1 MIKHILFDLGNVL
14 IPLKWDRTYDL
25 LEPLLAP
32 EYAALMREK
41 PHEFR
46 RLFLTHSLALER
58 GEIEFHE
65 FLRLT
70 SDILGT
76 ELRVDEFER
85 IWCSMFS
92 LDERVVELGKCL
104 SRKDGTWPVSNTS
117 RIHYEFIVCRYPRV
131 KFYKDVALS
140 YKFGVMKPD
149 QEYYRKAIAQF
160 GIDPVS
166 AVFID
171 DLPENVEG
179 SVKAGMK
186 GIVFR
191 GYSDLLEELKDL
203 GVDISCA
210 TERVNE
216 Y

>member
-1 MIKHILFDLGNVL
+1 MIRHILFDLGNVL
-14 IPLKWDRTYDL
+14 IPLKWDRTYDM

-32 EYAALMREK
+32 DHAVLLRRN
-41 PHEFR
+41 PNEFKQ
-46 RLFLTHSLALER
+46 LFLTHSLALER
-58 GEIEFHE
+58 GEIEFDE

-70 SDILGT
+70 SAIFGT
-76 ELRVDEFER
+76 ELTAPEFER
-85 IWCSMFS
+85 IWVSMFS
-92 LDERVVELGKCL
+92 LDEKVVELGECL
-104 SRKDGTWPVSNTS
+104 SKNYGTWLVSNTS
-117 RIHYEFIVCRYPRV
+117 RIHYEFIITEFPRV
-131 KFYKDVALS
+131 RFYKDAALS

-160 GIDPVS
+160 GIDPAD

-186 GIVFR
+186 GIVYR
-191 GYSDLLEELKDL
+191 GYSSLLEELEDL
-203 GVDISCA
+203 GVDVSCA
-210 TERVNE
+210 TERFNE